1 MCECVCVVCVC
12 VCVSARTRARVCII
26 TKCII
31 HHLVCMVMVSW
42 PLFRMLHEQGWPEP
56 YIYTYIYTVY
66 LVIFKP
72 KIPYVRRIYM
82 VLARTIHIYGILGRK
97 ITKYTV
103 ICSVCTRY
111 FGQENH
117 QIYGHMRCIYTVLA
131 NPIYIRCIY
140 GIFGREITKYTVICS
155 VYTRFG
161 PTLRVSGV
169 VNHVL
174 HHLTW
179 VQLRHI
185 KL

>member
-1 MCECVCVVCVC
+1 MCCMCVC
-12 VCVSARTRARVCII
+12 VCERAHTRSCVYHHEMYHSSSGLHGDGKLASFQDVARAGLARTVYIYVYIHRIFGDFQAKNTVC
-26 TKCII
+26 T
-31 HHLVCMVMVSW
+31 
-42 PLFRMLHEQGWPEP
+42 P
-56 YIYTYIYTVY
+56 YIYGSGQNHTYI
-66 LVIFKP
+66 
-72 KIPYVRRIYM
+72 
-82 VLARTIHIYGILGRK
+82 
-97 ITKYTV
+97 
-103 ICSVCTRY
+103 RY